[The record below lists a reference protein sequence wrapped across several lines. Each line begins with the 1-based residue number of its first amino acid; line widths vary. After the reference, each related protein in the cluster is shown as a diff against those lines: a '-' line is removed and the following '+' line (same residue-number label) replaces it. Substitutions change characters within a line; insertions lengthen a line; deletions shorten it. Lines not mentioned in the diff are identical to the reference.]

1 MKIKKYIARNM
12 PEALHQVREDLGEG
26 AIILNTR
33 QLRKNSRFNLDDS
46 PCVEV
51 TAAFDSAAEEVAP
64 KTANLAAQRFAR
76 SMETRLG
83 ERPTAEIP
91 APGVS
96 IPMAPAPS
104 PTKSEPD
111 VSDVMENLRELRDA
125 LDRVERRSS
134 IQVSLPDELKRLS
147 GRMASMG
154 ISERVANEVLQKM
167 LEDLARSALRDQEQ
181 VADKAAS
188 LLSEAVPK
196 CKDIRVGKKRKVV
209 AFFGPP
215 GAGKTTAA
223 AKIAAG
229 FALKRG
235 HRIVWVTTDDQ
246 HVGALDQSKA
256 FAEIIGVPLE
266 IAHTEGE
273 IKAVLERHSDAQLV
287 LIDPPGCGSGQTAE
301 CERQRRLFEA
311 AGVDEVQLVIDSLTG
326 FDHMLDLIETSDQFP
341 ERRLLFT
348 KLDQTSRPG
357 AIVSAAIESEIPGSY
372 FIVGSSVPGQIEA
385 GDFRKPIAKIVGAT
399 PTRKK
404 PRK

>member
-12 PEALHQVREDLGEG
+12 PEALQQVRDDLGEG

-33 QLRKNSRFNLDDS
+33 QLRKNSRFNLDVA

-51 TAAFDSAAEEVAP
+51 TAAFDSTAREAAPE
-64 KTANLAAQRFAR
+64 TANPAAPRFAR
-76 SMETRLG
+76 SMEARHADT
-83 ERPTAEIP
+83 EPPQIP

-96 IPMAPAPS
+96 IPVAPLPS
-104 PTKSEPD
+104 PPTTGPD
-111 VSDVMENLRELRDA
+111 VSDVMENLRGLRDS

-134 IQVSLPDELKRLS
+134 VQVSLPDELGRLS
-147 GRMASMG
+147 GRLTSMG
-154 ISERVANEVLQKM
+154 ISERVANEVLQQM
-167 LEDLARSALRDQEQ
+167 LEDMAGSALRDRQQ
-181 VADKAAS
+181 VADMAAS
-188 LLSEAVPK
+188 LLSEAAPK

-229 FALKRG
+229 FALKRS

-246 HVGALDQSKA
+246 HVGALDQSRA

-266 IAHTEGE
+266 IAHDEKE
-273 IKAVLERHSDAQLV
+273 IQAVLDRHGDAQLI
-287 LIDPPGCGSGQTAE
+287 LIDSPGCGAGQAAE

-348 KLDQTSRPG
+348 KLDQTARPG
-357 AIVSAAIESEIPGSY
+357 GVVSAAIESGIPGSY
-372 FIVGSSVPGQIEA
+372 FIVGSGVPGQIEA
-385 GDFRKPIAKIVGAT
+385 GDFRKPIARIVGTT
-399 PTRKK
+399 PTKK
-404 PRK
+404 PRT